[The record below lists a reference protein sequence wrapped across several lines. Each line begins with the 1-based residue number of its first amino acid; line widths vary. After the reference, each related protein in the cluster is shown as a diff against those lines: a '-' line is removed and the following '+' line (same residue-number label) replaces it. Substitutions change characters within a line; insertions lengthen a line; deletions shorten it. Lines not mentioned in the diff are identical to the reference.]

1 MDHPDRR
8 VREAVRVLIAWT
20 TIAHPPIEI
29 LANRQPIKDRA
40 TYLGA
45 IDHLDNTTVRS
56 AVGLLVGVGWVMDV
70 VDAIE
75 IRWDGDP
82 DRCTYP
88 TGLRGYNE

>member
-1 MDHPDRR
+1 MDHPD
-8 VREAVRVLIAWT
+8 
-20 TIAHPPIEI
+20 
-29 LANRQPIKDRA
+29 
-40 TYLGA
+40 
-45 IDHLDNTTVRS
+45 NTSVRS

-88 TGLRGYNE
+88 TGMDRNYPSPNRNPRKPPTNQGPRNVPWNNGPPR

>member
-1 MDHPDRR
+1 MDRNYPSPND
-8 VREAVRVLIAWT
+8 
-20 TIAHPPIEI
+20 I
-29 LANRQPIKDRA
+29 LVNRQRAKDRA
-40 TYLGA
+40 TYLGTM
-45 IDHLDNTTVRS
+45 DHPDNATVRS

>member
-1 MDHPDRR
+1 MDRNYPSPNDILVNRQPTEDRVTYPGAMDHPD
-8 VREAVRVLIAWT
+8 
-20 TIAHPPIEI
+20 
-29 LANRQPIKDRA
+29 
-40 TYLGA
+40 
-45 IDHLDNTTVRS
+45 NTSVRS

>member
-1 MDHPDRR
+1 MDRNYPSPN
-8 VREAVRVLIAWT
+8 A
-20 TIAHPPIEI
+20 I
-29 LANRQPIKDRA
+29 LANRQKAKDRA
-40 TYLGA
+40 TYHGTM
-45 IDHLDNTTVRS
+45 DHLDNTTVRS
-56 AVGLLVGVGWVMDV
+56 AVGLLVDVGWVMDV

>member
-1 MDHPDRR
+1 
-8 VREAVRVLIAWT
+8 VANG
-20 TIAHPPIEI
+20 I
-29 LANRQPIKDRA
+29 LANHP
-40 TYLGA
+40 
-45 IDHLDNTTVRS
+45 DNTTVRS